1 MTIQENNW
9 SQENK
14 FLGWE
19 SLKLVLKRLRFVG
32 YRDSKGQAWFFKA
45 HSDQKWITTFYVSCI
60 TPQKTFLYVYISIF
74 NSNFNIGKSLCQKI
88 VKIKTILD
96 CYFVKSLEILTPKK
110 LYQNTE
116 VYSESVKH
124 LRWSFFRK

>member
-1 MTIQENNW
+1 M
-9 SQENK
+9 
-14 FLGWE
+14 
-19 SLKLVLKRLRFVG
+19 
-32 YRDSKGQAWFFKA
+32 
-45 HSDQKWITTFYVSCI
+45 FYVSCI

>member
-1 MTIQENNW
+1 M
-9 SQENK
+9 
-14 FLGWE
+14 
-19 SLKLVLKRLRFVG
+19 
-32 YRDSKGQAWFFKA
+32 SKN
-45 HSDQKWITTFYVSCI
+45 CE
-60 TPQKTFLYVYISIF
+60 
-74 NSNFNIGKSLCQKI
+74 
-88 VKIKTILD
+88 IKTILD